1 MTPQIDPPT
10 NPRIDDLV
18 EKAIQDLSDRL
29 NLDRDEIAVVEAREV
44 VWSNSSLGCP
54 KPGMMYADVLTPG
67 YLIILNANNFNF
79 EYHAGQETEVIFCQN
94 PEPPAAG
101 APSDR

>member
-1 MTPQIDPPT
+1 MDPPST
-10 NPRIDDLV
+10 PAIKDLV

-29 NLDRDEIAVVEAREV
+29 TIEPDEIIVVEAREV

-54 KPGMMYADVLTPG
+54 RPGMMYADVLTPG
-67 YLIILNANNFNF
+67 YLVILNAKNFNF
-79 EYHAGQETEVIFCQN
+79 EYHAGEDSEVFYCQN
-94 PEPPAAG
+94 PEPPASG